1 MNKGSEWHIWDLHVH
16 TPASIVNHFEAGS
29 VGDVWENYIQDLEHL
44 PKEVKVLGIND
55 YLFID
60 GYKKVLDYKKQGRLS
75 NINLIL
81 PVVEFRLAQFGGN
94 ERFRRVNFHVI
105 FSDKV
110 EADIIQAQ
118 FLNALSSKYILSPE
132 YQSLSWGGVITY
144 DNLRD
149 LGKRIIDSVPE
160 SEKGKFGSD
169 LIEGFNNLNLNY
181 NDIIGA
187 LTNASQYF
195 EGNYLTAIGKTE
207 WEDIKWN
214 DNSIADKKNII
225 NSVDFVFT
233 ASESSKAYNAGLL
246 KLTES
251 HVNNRLLDC
260 SDAHHNANSSDKDR
274 LGNCNCWIKAD
285 TTFEGLKQVL
295 AEPSRICYE
304 TPDLLVRIKK
314 SPDKFIKR
322 IEINRIPTA
331 SMQEVWFNNINIDVN
346 PGMVAIIGN
355 KGSGKSAIADVIA
368 LCADSS
374 NQNWAFLTQSKFRM
388 SKPYNR
394 SKQIEASLEWYD
406 GSHTAKKTLDLNS
419 DLTQPER
426 VKYIP
431 QNFLESLCTTE
442 DDQEFEV
449 ELKKIIFQ
457 YLDPTQRFGK
467 NDLDSIIQYLSL
479 ENSISCDDLK
489 AQIKTVNEEIIRLED
504 MQAPEY
510 RSKLA
515 NQLKYRQEQ
524 LSNAQSAKPAEVK
537 KPDLAGNTEAQKA
550 KAVIDAL
557 QLQKE
562 KLEDL
567 IKQEQNMQTANNKNK
582 QDLTSSKERLD
593 RVSSQLS
600 EILSTLKPVFESND
614 LDIDSI
620 FKFEYHPNLIISK
633 INFLNASIKQT
644 NEKLDEEKE
653 SSLAN
658 QLKIV
663 QKQLD
668 DARMKMS
675 EPERK
680 YQDYLR
686 QKQEWE
692 KTIEEIT
699 GAPDKEGSI
708 KQLQAAIEYVDRK
721 LEGDLLAQKQNRK
734 DLLVQLMTKKSEVL
748 STYNSLFEPIVQFI
762 EVYREKLKDYPI
774 EFDATFAIREFSAH
788 FFDIVSQQA
797 AGSFYGKEQ
806 GMERVK
812 NIIEEIDL
820 TNIDAI
826 VNFPILIN
834 NALQKDKREGNE
846 GTIRKVVS
854 QLKKDHSKQELYDY
868 IYSMD
873 YVVPFFQL
881 KMNGKLLS
889 SLSPGERGALLL
901 LLYLF
906 IDMDDKPLIIDQP
919 EENLDNESVFRYLVH
934 FIKEAKKKRQI
945 IIVTHNPNLAVVCD
959 ADQIIRMNI
968 DKQHG
973 NVVSFESGA
982 IENPVINKHVVDI
995 LEGTYPAF
1003 HNRDCK
1009 YMEKTI

>member
-524 LSNAQSAKPAEVK
+524 LSNAQSAK
-537 KPDLAGNTEAQKA
+537 
-550 KAVIDAL
+550 
-557 QLQKE
+557 
-562 KLEDL
+562 
-567 IKQEQNMQTANNKNK
+567 
-582 QDLTSSKERLD
+582 
-593 RVSSQLS
+593 
-600 EILSTLKPVFESND
+600 
-614 LDIDSI
+614 
-620 FKFEYHPNLIISK
+620 
-633 INFLNASIKQT
+633 
-644 NEKLDEEKE
+644 
-653 SSLAN
+653 
-658 QLKIV
+658 
-663 QKQLD
+663 
-668 DARMKMS
+668 
-675 EPERK
+675 
-680 YQDYLR
+680 
-686 QKQEWE
+686 
-692 KTIEEIT
+692 
-699 GAPDKEGSI
+699 GS
-708 KQLQAAIEYVDRK
+708 D
-721 LEGDLLAQKQNRK
+721 
-734 DLLVQLMTKKSEVL
+734 
-748 STYNSLFEPIVQFI
+748 
-762 EVYREKLKDYPI
+762 
-774 EFDATFAIREFSAH
+774 
-788 FFDIVSQQA
+788 
-797 AGSFYGKEQ
+797 
-806 GMERVK
+806 
-812 NIIEEIDL
+812 
-820 TNIDAI
+820 
-826 VNFPILIN
+826 
-834 NALQKDKREGNE
+834 
-846 GTIRKVVS
+846 
-854 QLKKDHSKQELYDY
+854 
-868 IYSMD
+868 
-873 YVVPFFQL
+873 
-881 KMNGKLLS
+881 
-889 SLSPGERGALLL
+889 
-901 LLYLF
+901 
-906 IDMDDKPLIIDQP
+906 
-919 EENLDNESVFRYLVH
+919 
-934 FIKEAKKKRQI
+934 
-945 IIVTHNPNLAVVCD
+945 
-959 ADQIIRMNI
+959 
-968 DKQHG
+968 
-973 NVVSFESGA
+973 
-982 IENPVINKHVVDI
+982 
-995 LEGTYPAF
+995 
-1003 HNRDCK
+1003 
-1009 YMEKTI
+1009 